1 MWFIATWLIVG
12 LEWMM
17 DMHRWGGASCN
28 HKALQG
34 FSFFLCI
41 WKHLFPHKRFVYQLK
56 DTSHIHNSTGFF
68 LCIWKPLNT
77 WKDLFIR
84 STLHLITC
92 KPSTIS
98 IKNLGELYTLGKVCW
113 LLPGLHP
120 LRFYTSVVL
129 VSVNSH
135 IYGVH
140 MICKSHPN
148 LLPLHYWFVYYYFFT
163 YKRPV

>member
-1 MWFIATWLIVG
+1 
-12 LEWMM
+12 
-17 DMHRWGGASCN
+17 
-28 HKALQG
+28 
-34 FSFFLCI
+34 
-41 WKHLFPHKRFVYQLK
+41 VYQLK